1 MWKRFQVPR
10 HVSKY
15 LFACLLTQSLVISA
29 DCIAIAE
36 DNVTK
41 PASNPA
47 AEERLKSDI
56 KYLASDE
63 LQGRAAETPGLKM
76 GAEFIAQRFNTLGLK
91 TDLID
96 GQPFQEF
103 GLDGQTK
110 IGATEANF
118 LKIAKPNG
126 EVVELELNKAFQP
139 LRLGSNGSFDAPVVF
154 AGYGITADQDDLKYD
169 DFANIDVKGK
179 VVVVIRKEP
188 QVNDP
193 KSPFDGT
200 NPSQYAL
207 FTTKEMNV
215 AKHGAAALI
224 IINDPGTETS
234 TPGSLIGINGG
245 GTAFSK
251 DQIPTLFVSRQV
263 ATSWFDDAGLS
274 LTDLEKKI
282 DEELKPQSVE
292 LKGFKATGS
301 TEIVQEKLPSMN
313 VLGLLPG
320 KGTLAEEYVVIG
332 AHFDHVGMGGAG
344 SLAPGT
350 MEVHNGADDNAS
362 GTVALLEAARA
373 LSEEAKTSTSE
384 SRRSILF
391 IAFSGEERGLLGSA
405 YYVKHPRF
413 DLDKTVAMLNL
424 DMVGRLTDNQLTI
437 YGTGTA
443 TEFDSMIT
451 DANAKLAFE
460 INRSPEGMG
469 PSDHQSFFQKDIPVL
484 HFFTGLHND
493 YHRPSDDYDKINY
506 EGISRVTNMVTI
518 LANRIV
524 NDPVRL
530 SFVKVKGTANP
541 QATFRNAQRRVRFGA
556 RFDNKQSDV
565 VVQTVS
571 PEGMAQKAGIR
582 EGDVIVSIDDAAVT
596 SRAELD
602 RVLQK
607 YKTGDKIT
615 ITVKRGEEKI
625 ELKADVSN

>member
-1 MWKRFQVPR
+1 MWKRFQVQR
-10 HVSKY
+10 HFSRY
-15 LFACLLTQSLVISA
+15 LFACLLTQSLCGSVTLSTF
-29 DCIAIAE
+29 AE
-36 DNVTK
+36 DNT
-41 PASNPA
+41 ANSSNNPA
-47 AEERLKSDI
+47 AEERIKSDI
-56 KYLASDE
+56 KYLSSDE

-76 GAEFIAQRFNTLGLK
+76 GAEFIAKRFSSLGLK

-103 GLDGQTK
+103 GLEGPTK
-110 IGATEANF
+110 IGSAESNY
-118 LKIAKPNG
+118 LKITRPNG
-126 EVVELELNKAFQP
+126 EVTSLELNKAFHP

-193 KSPFDGT
+193 KSPFDGA

-224 IINDPGTETS
+224 VINDPGTETS
-234 TPGSLIGINGG
+234 SPGALIGINGG

-251 DQIPTLFVSRQV
+251 DQIPTLFVSRQT
-263 ATSWFDDAGLS
+263 ATTWFEDAGLN

-282 DEELKPQSVE
+282 DEDLKPQSIE
-292 LKGFKATGS
+292 LKGIKATGA
-301 TEIVQEKLPSMN
+301 TEIIQEKLPSMN

-373 LSEEAKTSTSE
+373 LTEEAKVSTAE

-424 DMVGRLTDNQLTI
+424 DMVGRLTENQLTI

-443 TEFDSMIT
+443 TEFDSMIS
-451 DANAKLAFE
+451 DANTKLAFE
-460 INRSPEGMG
+460 ITRSPEGLG

-506 EGISRVTNMVTI
+506 AGISRVTDMVTI

-541 QATFRNAQRRVRFGA
+541 QATFRNAARRVRFGA

-565 VVQTVS
+565 VVQTVA
-571 PEGMAQKAGIR
+571 PEGLAQKAGIR
-582 EGDVIVSIDDAAVT
+582 EGDQIVSIGEDAVT

-602 RVLQK
+602 RILQK
-607 YKTGDKIT
+607 YKAGDKIT
-615 ITVKRGEEKI
+615 IAIKRGEEKI
-625 ELKADVSN
+625 ELKVDVTN